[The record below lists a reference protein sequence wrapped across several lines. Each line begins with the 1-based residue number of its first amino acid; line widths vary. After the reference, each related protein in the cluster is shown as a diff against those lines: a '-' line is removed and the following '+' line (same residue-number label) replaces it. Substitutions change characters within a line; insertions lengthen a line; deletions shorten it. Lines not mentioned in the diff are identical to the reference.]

1 MAATVPAE
9 NLKTLQQS
17 IDAFAAGDLDA
28 WIEGFAEDVVWIPEV
43 LDLEPVAGR
52 NAYLEAVRRYL
63 EPWDRVEFE
72 TVELEEIGDVVIRS
86 ARQTVWQ
93 ERSQLTF
100 TNLFWGVFEFRDGL
114 VTRYQTFWDRDAAL
128 TVAQERSQAQDER
141 TPMRP

>member
-1 MAATVPAE
+1 MAATVSAE
-9 NLKTLQQS
+9 NLKTMRRS
-17 IDAFAAGDLDA
+17 IDAYAAGDLDA
-28 WIEGFAEDVVWIPEV
+28 WIKGFAEDVVWIPEM

-52 NAYLEAVRRYL
+52 AAYLEAVRRYL

-72 TVELEEIGDVVIRS
+72 TVKLEEIGDVVMWS

-93 ERSQLTF
+93 DRSQLTF

-128 TVAQERSQAQDER
+128 TVARERSE
-141 TPMRP
+141 T